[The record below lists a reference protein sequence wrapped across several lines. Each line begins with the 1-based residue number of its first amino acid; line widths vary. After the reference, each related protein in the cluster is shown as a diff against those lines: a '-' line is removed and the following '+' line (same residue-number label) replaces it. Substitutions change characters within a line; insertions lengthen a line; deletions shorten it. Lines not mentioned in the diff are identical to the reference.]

1 MHKSKRSS
9 FVDRRFFF
17 AYRKVS
23 QSSRD
28 GGVEAESTIGP
39 SSSNDSPATSKQ
51 SVSFGSLE
59 QASQALLG

>member
-1 MHKSKRSS
+1 MHKSERLSL
-9 FVDRRFFF
+9 VDRRFFF

-28 GGVEAESTIGP
+28 EGVEAESTMGP
-39 SSSNDSPATSKQ
+39 GSSNDSPAMSRK